1 MQAEYSASYARYEA
15 RHWWF
20 RARRIILRSVLRT
33 LPLPPRP
40 RILEIGTGPG
50 ANLYHV
56 YPPDA
61 RLCGIEPNP
70 DLAALANQRGDI
82 PVHAGSAEELPR
94 SLGMFDAVTMFD
106 VLEHTADDGRAL
118 ENVVRCLVPGGLL
131 MLTVP
136 AYQLLWGPQDVV
148 SGHYRRYTLRGLRVR
163 VQAAGLSPVRAT
175 YFNTLLFPAVAV
187 FRIVGRLFRSS
198 RGSSDLRYTLGPI
211 DQLLFL
217 VFAAEQWLLKVFNLP
232 FGVSV
237 FIAARKGSA
246 ESEEQV

>member
-1 MQAEYSASYARYEA
+1 MQAEYSESYARYEA

-33 LPLPPRP
+33 LPLPPRA

-61 RLCGIEPNP
+61 RLFGIEPNP
-70 DLAALANQRGDI
+70 ELAALANQRGRI
-82 PVHAGSAEELPR
+82 PVHTGSAEELPGA
-94 SLGMFDAVTMFD
+94 LGMFDAVAMFD

-118 ENVVRCLVPGGLL
+118 ENILRCLVPGGLL
-131 MLTVP
+131 ILTVP

-148 SGHYRRYTLRGLRVR
+148 SGHYRRYTLRGLRALVR
-163 VQAAGLSPVRAT
+163 AAGLAPLRAT
-175 YFNTLLFPAVAV
+175 YFNSLLFPAVAV
-187 FRIVGRLFRSS
+187 FRLAGRLLRSS
-198 RGSSDLRYTLGPI
+198 RGSSDLRYSLGPV

-217 VFAAEQWLLKVFNLP
+217 VFAAEKWLLRVFNLP
-232 FGVSV
+232 FGVSI
-237 FIAARKGSA
+237 FLAARKENV
-246 ESEEQV
+246 ESD